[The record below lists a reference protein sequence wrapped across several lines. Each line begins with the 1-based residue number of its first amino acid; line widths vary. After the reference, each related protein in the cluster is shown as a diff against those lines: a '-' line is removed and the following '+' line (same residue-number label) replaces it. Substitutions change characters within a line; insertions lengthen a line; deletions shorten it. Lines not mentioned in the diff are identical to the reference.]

1 MHLNLITSP
10 HRQFIRGAGLTA
22 AALFATPGLMAEE
35 LLRTAAMTEGPFY
48 PDRMPLDTDNDLL
61 VLNDSLT
68 PAVGEITYLNGRILT
83 SEGSPVRNALV
94 EIWQVDHKGAYI
106 HSESVN
112 SDKRDTNFQGYGR
125 FLTDADG
132 RYFFR
137 TVKPVPYPGRAPHI
151 HFAISRGGHRL
162 LTTQLLVAGE
172 PLNEKDGLLKRLGAD
187 KVKQTVLTAFN
198 PLPESK
204 IGELTAKWDIVL
216 GVTASDA

>member
-1 MHLNLITSP
+1 MDLNRHSTP
-10 HRQFIRGAGLTA
+10 RRQFIRGAGFGA
-22 AALFATPGLMAEE
+22 AALFVTPGLFAEE
-35 LLRTAAMTEGPFY
+35 LMRTAAMAEGPFY
-48 PDRMPLDTDNDLL
+48 PDRMPLDTNNDLL

-68 PAVGEITYLNGRILT
+68 PAVGEITYLSGRVL
-83 SEGSPVRNALV
+83 GKDGGPVRNALV

-125 FLTDADG
+125 FLTDIEG

-151 HFAISRGGHRL
+151 HFAISRDGKRV
-162 LTTQLLVAGE
+162 LTTQLLVTGE
-172 PLNEKDGLLKRLGAD
+172 AMNEKDGLLRRLGDD
-187 KVKQTVLTAFN
+187 KAKQTVLTEFK
-198 PLPESK
+198 PMPDSK
-204 IGELTAKWDIVL
+204 IGELIANWNIVL

>member
-1 MHLNLITSP
+1 MDQNRNTTP
-10 HRQFIRGAGLTA
+10 RRQFIRYAGFGAAG
-22 AALFATPGLMAEE
+22 LFATPGLFAEE
-35 LLRTAAMTEGPFY
+35 LMRTAAMTEGPFY

-68 PAVGEITYLNGRILT
+68 PAVGEITYLSGRVL
-83 SEGSPVRNALV
+83 GKDGGPVRNALV
-94 EIWQVDHKGAYI
+94 EIWQVDHRGAYL

-125 FLTDADG
+125 FLTDSEG

-151 HFAISRGGHRL
+151 HFAISRNGKRV

-172 PLNEKDGLLKRLGAD
+172 TLNEKDGLLRRLGND
-187 KVKQTVLTAFN
+187 KVKQTVLTEFK
-198 PLPESK
+198 PMPDSK
-204 IGELTAKWDIVL
+204 IGELLANWNIVL
-216 GVTASDA
+216 GMTASDA

>member
-1 MHLNLITSP
+1 MHLNLVTSP
-10 HRQFIRGAGLTA
+10 RRQFIRSAGLSA
-22 AALFATPGLMAEE
+22 AALFATPGLLAEE
-35 LLRTAAMTEGPFY
+35 LMRTAAMTEGPFY

-61 VLNDSLT
+61 ILNDSLT
-68 PAVGEITYLNGRILT
+68 PAVGEITYLSGRILG
-83 SEGSPVRNALV
+83 SEGSPLRNALV
-94 EIWQVDHKGAYI
+94 EIWQVDHRGAYI

-151 HFAISRGGHRL
+151 HFAISRGGKRL

-187 KVKQTVLTAFN
+187 TVKQTVLTPFN
-198 PLPESK
+198 PLPDSK

>member
-1 MHLNLITSP
+1 M
-10 HRQFIRGAGLTA
+10 
-22 AALFATPGLMAEE
+22 
-35 LLRTAAMTEGPFY
+35 RTAAMAEGPFY
-48 PDRMPLDTDNDLL
+48 PDRMPLDTNNDLL

-68 PAVGEITYLNGRILT
+68 PAVGEITYLSGRVL
-83 SEGSPVRNALV
+83 GKDGGPVRNALV

-125 FLTDADG
+125 FLTDIEG

-151 HFAISRGGHRL
+151 HFAISRDGKRV
-162 LTTQLLVAGE
+162 LTTQLLVTGE
-172 PLNEKDGLLKRLGAD
+172 AMNEKDGLLRRLGDD
-187 KVKQTVLTAFN
+187 KAKQTVLTEFK
-198 PLPESK
+198 PMPDSK
-204 IGELTAKWDIVL
+204 IGELIANWNIVL